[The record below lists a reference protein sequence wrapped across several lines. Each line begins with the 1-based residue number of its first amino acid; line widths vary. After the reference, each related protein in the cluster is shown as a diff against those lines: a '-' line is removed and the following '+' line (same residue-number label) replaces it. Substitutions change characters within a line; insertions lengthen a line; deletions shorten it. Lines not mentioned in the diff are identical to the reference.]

1 MGKIL
6 DITTE
11 ELIAGYAVILLDAYG
26 VLVDMTGPLPGA
38 IEFIAKLKL
47 TKKTHYIL
55 TNDASKLPAT
65 AAGVYRRF
73 GLGIEPQQII
83 TSGILLKKYFK
94 KNHLAGARCVV
105 LGPEDS
111 VRYVAEAGG
120 KIVPFMET
128 FDVLVIADEGGFP
141 FLEAVEAVLTTLFR
155 RIDRQENLYLVLP
168 NPDLICPK
176 SEGGFGLAS
185 GSIALVLEAA
195 LKLRYP
201 NRRQLGFERLGKPHA
216 AIFDEALQRCGTRD
230 MVMIGDQ
237 LETDIRGAN
246 AFGIDSV
253 LIGTGITKM
262 EGDPELPEDLRP
274 KYRLKNL

>member
-1 MGKIL
+1 MHEIRE
-6 DITTE
+6 ITTE
-11 ELIAGYAVILLDAYG
+11 ELITSYAALLLDAYG
-26 VLVDMTGPLPGA
+26 VLVDMTGPLSGA
-38 IEFIAKLKL
+38 IEFIAKLKRI
-47 TKKTHYIL
+47 KKPYYIL

-65 AAGVYRRF
+65 AAKVYQRF
-73 GLGIEPQQII
+73 GLEIEPQQII
-83 TSGILLKKYFK
+83 TSGILLKNYFK

-111 VRYVAEAGG
+111 IRYVAEAGG
-120 KIVPFMET
+120 KVVSFTET

-155 RIDRQENLYLVLP
+155 RIDRQEKVRLVLP

-176 SEGGFGLAS
+176 AEGGFGLAS

-201 NRRQLGFERLGKPHA
+201 DRIQWRFERLGKPHD
-216 AIFDEALQRCGTRD
+216 AIFNEAVQRSGTRD

-237 LETDIRGAN
+237 LETDICGAN
-246 AFGIDSV
+246 VFGIDSV

-262 EGDPELPEDLRP
+262 DAAADLPEDLRP